1 MADDLSNLR
10 NRLDAIDARIVAA
23 LADRE
28 AVIEAVADAK
38 RAGAGVV
45 RDPRRESELLTR
57 LVQRGRAAGLDG
69 YYVAR
74 VFREVIDHSLRLQQS
89 RLSTG
94 PDRDR
99 PLRLGHL
106 GTVGSWSHR
115 AAEQFGS
122 GHPAGVDLEGFG
134 AFVDMV
140 EAVEARRLDAAVLP
154 LENTTAGSVRE
165 AWELLASHPVHLIG
179 EEFVRVEHR
188 LVGLADATAEG
199 VRRVYSHPQA
209 LAQCTRALRAMG
221 AELVP
226 VSDTAEAVARV
237 AREQDPSHAAVA
249 SRRAADEHGLVVL
262 RDGVANAPDTWT
274 RFVVVSHSVVTYDPR
289 IPSKTSIVIATR
301 HEEGALLACLNVLA
315 EHHLSLTKL
324 ESRPRPETPFEYLF
338 YIDFEGHG
346 ADGAVRE
353 ALRQLEHHTSFVK
366 VLGSYPARRTP
377 AARPVDAP
385 AD

>member
-10 NRLDAIDARIVAA
+10 EKLDAIDARIVAA

-28 AVIEAVADAK
+28 SVIESVAAAK
-38 RAGAGVV
+38 RSGAGVV

-57 LVQRGRAAGLDG
+57 LVDRGRAAGLDG

-89 RLSTG
+89 RLSTIAAL
-94 PDRDR
+94 DR

-106 GTVGSWSHR
+106 GTIGSWSHQ

-122 GHPAGVDLEGFG
+122 GHAAGTELVGFS

-140 EAVEARRLDAAVLP
+140 DAVESRALDAAMLP

-188 LVGLADATAEG
+188 LVGLPGAEVDAI
-199 VRRVYSHPQA
+199 RRVYSHPQA
-209 LAQCTRALRAMG
+209 LAQCTRALRAMDV
-221 AELVP
+221 EQVP
-226 VSDTAEAVARV
+226 VSDTAAAVARV
-237 AREQDPSHAAVA
+237 AQDADPGCAAVA

-274 RFVVVSHSVVTYDPR
+274 RFVVVSHSPVDYDPR
-289 IPSKTSIVIATR
+289 IPAKTSIVIATR

-315 EHHLSLTKL
+315 EHRLSLTKL

-338 YIDFEGHG
+338 YIDFEGHV

-353 ALRQLEHHTSFVK
+353 ALRQLQHHTSMVK

-385 AD
+385 PA